1 MSYVDRF
8 LETPPSELVADLKT
22 LRDERAAIESKERLV
37 EQLLEMLSQQGSA
50 VAEEIAELG
59 GSVGIGPLRNQI
71 SQVLLSQQQSEN
83 FFMAPLAIHEEL
95 VRRGNRTVSLDNVRV
110 TLRRMVDS
118 AEVER
123 PTDVPLYGL
132 SGTVDIFPGGRD
144 GLIAA
149 LQETP
154 TG

>member
-8 LETPPSELVADLKT
+8 LETPPAELVADLKA

-37 EQLLEMLSQQGSA
+37 EQLLEMLSQQGIA
-50 VAEEIAELG
+50 IAEEIAELG

-71 SQVLLSQQQSEN
+71 AQVLLSQQQEEN
-83 FFMAPLAIHEEL
+83 LFMAPLAIHEEL

-110 TLRRMVDS
+110 TLRRMTDS

-132 SGTVDIFPGGRD
+132 SGAIDMFPGGKD
-144 GLIAA
+144 ALIAA
-149 LQETP
+149 LQESQ